1 MFFVRVQAKTRLAPG
16 FRVSY
21 VEEREIITAKAT
33 QNVHNAKGRVNQATG
48 CLVRVVEAKD
58 LIDNRFSPMN
68 NAGNNIRKSLL
79 KRQEALNR
87 FKTRKEAFL
96 LAKEQITKDIEEARD
111 IWKNTV
117 DHLPD
122 QEFNY

>member
-1 MFFVRVQAKTRLAPG
+1 
-16 FRVSY
+16 
-21 VEEREIITAKAT
+21 
-33 QNVHNAKGRVNQATG
+33 
-48 CLVRVVEAKD
+48 
-58 LIDNRFSPMN
+58 MN